1 MTKRRKHSPAFNAK
15 VALETID
22 LEALRIAV
30 DVPAYRQMRAS
41 K

>member
-15 VALETID
+15 VALEAID

-30 DVPAYRQMRAS
+30 DVPAYGQVRAS